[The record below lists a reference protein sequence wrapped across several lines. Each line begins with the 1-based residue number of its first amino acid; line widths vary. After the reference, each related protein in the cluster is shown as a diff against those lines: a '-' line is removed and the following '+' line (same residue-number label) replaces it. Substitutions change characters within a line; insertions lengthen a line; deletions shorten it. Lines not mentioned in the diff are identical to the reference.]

1 MYGVRYEGGKF
12 MIGVSNVKI
21 DDNDNF
27 HVKGKIYE
35 GTPGLYELLFM
46 KLSKK
51 YNKDD
56 MRKYRSILLLATNR
70 HMMKLISIF
79 NLFVCAYV

>member
-1 MYGVRYEGGKF
+1 
-12 MIGVSNVKI
+12 MIGDSNVKI

-46 KLSKK
+46 KLPKK

-56 MRKYRSILLLATNR
+56 MGTVSYTHLDVYKRQMLVYLKP
-70 HMMKLISIF
+70 
-79 NLFVCAYV
+79 